1 MRVSV
6 PENFQ
11 NSAVGRFLFL
21 ENFFLT
27 VDFSGGEG
35 VSMGFERLERQDVM
49 AMCGSLTARANY
61 WQKFSSAC
69 PNKCERLRTHR
80 PRSVLIQTLPSR
92 WVMGSDDRLAHFYYT

>member
-21 ENFFLT
+21 EKFFST

-35 VSMGFERLERQDVM
+35 VSMGFERLDRL
-49 AMCGSLTARANY
+49 SLPRRARRRASSTAASVAGKARARPELENS
-61 WQKFSSAC
+61 QPRLKADKDRKFIIE
-69 PNKCERLRTHR
+69 P
-80 PRSVLIQTLPSR
+80 
-92 WVMGSDDRLAHFYYT
+92 HFAGRKSLL

>member
-21 ENFFLT
+21 EKFFST

-35 VSMGFERLERQDVM
+35 VSMGFERL
-49 AMCGSLTARANY
+49 
-61 WQKFSSAC
+61 
-69 PNKCERLRTHR
+69 
-80 PRSVLIQTLPSR
+80 
-92 WVMGSDDRLAHFYYT
+92 DRLSLPRRARRRASSTTASVDGKASARPELENSQDQTDKDRSGFFAAQIYH